1 MPLYEYEC
9 AACGERTEVIRAYS
23 DPPLT
28 VCSVCGGALK
38 KLLSS
43 PAFQF
48 KGAGWYA
55 TDYGKGGKTGENEK
69 STSKGEEGKGPSES
83 KSDSAGESKKEDSS
97 KGKSDGASDA
107 APASPA
113 TSTSPAPSKKKSG
126 DPK

>member
-9 AACGERTEVIRAYS
+9 AACGERTEVIQAYS

-28 VCSVCGGALK
+28 ICSICGGALA

-55 TDYGKGGKTGENEK
+55 TDYGKGGEDREK
-69 STSKGEEGKGPSES
+69 RRGSILRRGKRGRASERI
-83 KSDSAGESKKEDSS
+83 
-97 KGKSDGASDA
+97 GKR
-107 APASPA
+107 
-113 TSTSPAPSKKKSG
+113 
-126 DPK
+126 